1 MGIRGN
7 LHKWIGSFLTDQRP
21 VRVEGALSDWTAV
34 TSGIPQGSVLGPTLF
49 LIFINDLPS
58 VVSSTTALFADDSKV
73 YNPVSTAEEVKA
85 IQKDMDSL
93 YEWSTKWQ
101 LPFNKGKCK
110 AMHFG
115 RNNPKAIYKIGDTTV
130 GEVESEK
137 DLGVT
142 IDNNLTFS
150 LHHDLSISKANSR
163 LWLIKR
169 SFRQLKPK
177 SFSLLY
183 KALIR
188 PILEYCSVVTNPIL
202 KRDDDRLEKVQRRA
216 TKLVEGM
223 SNTTHKDRL
232 KQLKLQTLKYRR
244 KRADVLQVYRIVN
257 QIDKVD
263 TDHFFQQATSSKTR
277 GNGVKIFKRH
287 CKTKTRANTFSQR
300 VVDTWNSL
308 PPEVAT
314 APSLNRFKS
323 ALDKHWASDPDRLP
337 SDNTPYTR
345 QFLPNYRDM
354 TERSTS

>member
-7 LHKWIGSFLTDQRP
+7 LQKWIGSFLTDRRQR

-93 YEWSTKWQ
+93 YKWSTKWQ

-169 SFRQLKPK
+169 SFLSTKAK
-177 SFSLLY
+177 VILL
-183 KALIR
+183 AI
-188 PILEYCSVVTNPIL
+188 
-202 KRDDDRLEKVQRRA
+202 
-216 TKLVEGM
+216 
-223 SNTTHKDRL
+223 
-232 KQLKLQTLKYRR
+232 
-244 KRADVLQVYRIVN
+244 
-257 QIDKVD
+257 
-263 TDHFFQQATSSKTR
+263 
-277 GNGVKIFKRH
+277 
-287 CKTKTRANTFSQR
+287 
-300 VVDTWNSL
+300 
-308 PPEVAT
+308 
-314 APSLNRFKS
+314 
-323 ALDKHWASDPDRLP
+323 
-337 SDNTPYTR
+337 
-345 QFLPNYRDM
+345 
-354 TERSTS
+354 